1 MNCTARK
8 KPIFSLSWAST
19 CDARE
24 GAQRLPVPFLAVL
37 ASATP
42 HDNAQA
48 AAWPLLAQ
56 RAPPC
61 LLRAGCWF
69 SKVPA
74 FAFWKTV
81 FGTTQK
87 CVVTKLVTTLFPC
100 LPLFGVRAPAPALG
114 IGVRSIETPG
124 RGWPGVMRDVHCPGV
139 PERWT
144 GCAVPRREGVGR
156 ALPRSA

>member
-1 MNCTARK
+1 MA
-8 KPIFSLSWAST
+8 PAGS
-19 CDARE
+19 
-24 GAQRLPVPFLAVL
+24 
-37 ASATP
+37 ASA
-42 HDNAQA
+42 
-48 AAWPLLAQ
+48 
-56 RAPPC
+56 PC

-100 LPLFGVRAPAPALG
+100 LSLFGVRAPAPALG

-144 GCAVPRREGVGR
+144 GCAVPR
-156 ALPRSA
+156 SA